1 MASVQS
7 SLHAQLKFGGTVVS
21 TATLMGRLSQ
31 QLYENTPAAKYA
43 TFFCSVYDDRT
54 GSLLYTN
61 AGHLPPILVR
71 GGTAAP
77 LSGDGMVVGLL
88 PNISYEQQTVELQP
102 GDLLAVFSDG
112 IPEAENAAGDMF
124 EAHRLAEILVQNA
137 HRPLDEIIRMAMEGV
152 RTWAPDFENQ
162 DDTTIL
168 LARRLR

>member
-1 MASVQS
+1 
-7 SLHAQLKFGGTVVS
+7 
-21 TATLMGRLSQ
+21 
-31 QLYENTPAAKYA
+31 
-43 TFFCSVYDDRT
+43 
-54 GSLLYTN
+54 
-61 AGHLPPILVR
+61 
-71 GGTAAP
+71 
-77 LSGDGMVVGLL
+77 MVVGLL